1 MRIVCSNFQQL
12 NAFFKCTP
20 NQKKI
25 KRAISNPK
33 PLTVIEGPAGSGK
46 TMITLEA
53 SMKLVDEEAYES
65 LIVTRPMVGVMQE
78 QIGYLPGTLEE
89 KSAPWTDVIHA
100 YAYRPFTFIPLTF
113 MRGHTW
119 DNSIILA
126 DEMQNSTPE
135 QMKTLLTRVGRNTKL
150 IINGDNSQS
159 DIGIPNG
166 LSDLRSRLTT
176 TEDEYF
182 DVIQL
187 TSDDIKRSPFV
198 KFIHELYED
207 ENHLRESGVD
217 LR

>member
-1 MRIVCSNFQQL
+1 
-12 NAFFKCTP
+12 
-20 NQKKI
+20 
-25 KRAISNPK
+25 
-33 PLTVIEGPAGSGK
+33 
-46 TMITLEA
+46 
-53 SMKLVDEEAYES
+53 
-65 LIVTRPMVGVMQE
+65 
-78 QIGYLPGTLEE
+78 
-89 KSAPWTDVIHA
+89 
-100 YAYRPFTFIPLTF
+100 